1 MALRFAVT
9 CLLLLSSGVIKLLAQ
24 QTNPPLNKVCTNETE
39 QGLLGAFSAECLAA
53 FRALDFA
60 DVTTILRVNTF
71 SKMDARTLC
80 SEACLPALTN
90 YLSVCYSTTTGFA
103 EVFERGVC
111 LFNQNGELCY
121 IATIDSFVNPSS
133 DTAWVPRVMM
143 NCFINFTLLDA
154 IPTENCSDGC
164 RGGLQQGSDE
174 LGCCVDAVY
183 NNTFVS
189 EYLPFAEY
197 SLWSKCGVV
206 TPGVCSS
213 ASALSMGVYA
223 LIAIFILGTT
233 LFY

>member
-1 MALRFAVT
+1 MGLRFTVT
-9 CLLLLSSGVIKLLAQ
+9 CLLLLSSGVISLLAQ
-24 QTNPPLNKVCTNETE
+24 QTNLPLNKVCRNETE
-39 QGLLGAFSAECLAA
+39 QGLLGGFSPDCFTA
-53 FRALDFA
+53 FRALDFT
-60 DVTTILRVNTF
+60 DVTTILYVSTF
-71 SKMDARTLC
+71 SRMNARTLC

-90 YLSVCYSTTTGFA
+90 YLSVCYDTTAGFA

-111 LFNQNGELCY
+111 LLNEDGELCY

-133 DTAWVPRVMM
+133 DTAWVPIVMV
-143 NCFINFTLLDA
+143 NCFINFTLFDA
-154 IPTENCSDGC
+154 IPTETCSDGC
-164 RGGLQQGSDE
+164 SRALQQASNE

-197 SLWSKCGVV
+197 SLWSRCGVV

-213 ASALSMGVYA
+213 ASALSMGVYV
-223 LIAIFILGTT
+223 LTAIFILGTT